1 MKKFIAET
9 VYIIVIGSSNTPNPY
24 LLTLANSFNFNFF
37 FLILL
42 NIIFN
47 NMPVPFL

>member
-37 FLILL
+37 FLILPDVISD
-42 NIIFN
+42 NIPI
-47 NMPVPFL
+47 PFL